1 MGDRPRD
8 RLGRWETLGAWLG
21 FWTPPREAEVPP
33 VPWRRIGLGAVVLV
47 LVLGVAAAIVVPQV
61 SENRQEARER
71 QQRADAER
79 HAAFLETVDREQRP
93 RRGGGRP
100 DPGSGAAPSRR
111 TVVRTN
117 LAGAAEAGI
126 AADAEQRGGKDVR
139 GVECEPFPRQDDDT
153 MPARDLS
160 RPAAAYDCVAVTAR
174 LKGDSEGIIG
184 MPFRLVVRFD
194 EGRFAWCRIVPLGDR
209 DRLAHPLPGACRL
222 EAPS

>member
-1 MGDRPRD
+1 MSDRPGD

-33 VPWRRIGLGAVVLV
+33 VPWRKIAVGATALV
-47 LVLGVAAAIVVPQV
+47 LVLGAVAAVVLPQV

-79 HAAFLETVDREQRP
+79 RAAFLESVDREQHP

-100 DPGSGAAPSRR
+100 DPGRAAGSSRR
-111 TVVRTN
+111 VTVRDGLLVD
-117 LAGAAEAGI
+117 AQAGI
-126 AADAEQRGGKDVR
+126 AADAARRGGKDIR
-139 GVECEPFPRQDDDT
+139 GVECEPFPRRADRAV
-153 MPARDLS
+153 PSRDLS

-174 LKGDSEGIIG
+174 LQGDSEGVIG

-209 DRLAHPLPGACRL
+209 DRLAHPLPEECRL
-222 EAPS
+222 RAPS